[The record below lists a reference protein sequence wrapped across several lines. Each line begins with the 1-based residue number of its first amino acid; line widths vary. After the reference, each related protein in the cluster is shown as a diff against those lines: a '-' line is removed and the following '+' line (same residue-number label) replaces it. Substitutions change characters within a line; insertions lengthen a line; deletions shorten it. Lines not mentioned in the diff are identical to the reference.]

1 MLCFCFQTW
10 LDSRLN
16 WTDNILYNN
25 DIQAIYSTESTVFTP
40 PIVVENSVSDLG
52 LIRDL
57 TLPIEILKT
66 GDITWTPGD
75 VYDTSCDIDTTY
87 YPFDVQTCVITLTTR
102 GYSNNQLSLK
112 LGGNPIVQSAYQEN
126 GEWTLVT
133 TSSSTSIAHHDLV
146 PYSQINFSFTFKRRI
161 AFHLMNT
168 IIPMVLLV
176 SMTCYVFKI
185 PVDAGEKLGYCLTVL
200 LAFAVY
206 LTLVSDNIPTTSTH
220 ICYLSVYLN
229 VMLAFGVTSVLLT
242 IHILDIHFKPEDKKI
257 PGYFRAFMKFS
268 SRVCCWHE
276 AKCCNKGHTEVSVIA
291 VTEKENEVNRKNSD
305 IENTEESFTWQEI
318 AKKMDEFLFFMY
330 ASIFIVFT
338 VIFVIIMM
346 IGSSM

>member
-1 MLCFCFQTW
+1 MSSVAYFSFTW

-16 WTDNILYNN
+16 WTNNNLYNN

-52 LIRDL
+52 LISDL

-112 LGGNPIVQSAYQEN
+112 LGKVPIVQTAYQEN

-133 TSSSTSIAHHDLV
+133 TSSSTSITYRDLV

-161 AFHLMNT
+161 GFHLMNT
-168 IIPMVLLV
+168 IIPMFLLV
-176 SMTCYVFKI
+176 SMTCFVFRI

-220 ICYLSVYLN
+220 TSYISVYLN
-229 VMLAFGVTSVLLT
+229 VMLSLGISSVLFT
-242 IHILDIHFKPEDKKI
+242 IHILTIHFKPEEEEI
-257 PGYFRAFMKFS
+257 PGYLRTFAKFT
-268 SRVCCWHE
+268 CC
-276 AKCCNKGHTEVSVIA
+276 KSKDTKVSVIA
-291 VTEKENEVNRKNSD
+291 VSEKENEVNKQ
-305 IENTEESFTWQEI
+305 NTEKENREFTWQEI
-318 AKKMDEFLFFMY
+318 AKKIDALLFWMY
-330 ASIFIVFT
+330 AFMFALLSLVFG
-338 VIFVIIMM
+338 IIMT
-346 IGSSM
+346 IGSYQ